1 MTGPLSNITIIDFS
15 QFLSGPSCT
24 LRLADL
30 GAEVIKIEKPVTG
43 DICRQLYVSKVV
55 LEGQSSLFH
64 AINRNKK
71 SFTADLKKELD
82 LAAVKKLLVVADVM
96 VHNFRPGV
104 MERLGLDYSTVKE
117 INHRIIYASISG
129 YGNEG
134 AWSGEPG
141 QDLLVQA
148 VSGLTWLSGAAFDGP
163 VPMGVSVVD
172 ILAGT
177 YLTQGILAALYRRTQ
192 KGCGGTVDV
201 NMLESSIDYQ
211 FELFSTFLNDGGEL
225 PERSSV
231 NPAHAYVSAPYGIY
245 KTSDGYLAIAMAP
258 VPKLGELL
266 GCKQLLVY
274 TEPANWFTLRDEIKT
289 HLANHLKG
297 NTTARWLESLEPA
310 DIWCAPVLNYE
321 ALRRENAY
329 QQLDM
334 EQEVCTSQG
343 SIITTTRCPIRING
357 KKFKSPVGAPW
368 LGEHNKSLKEKYH
381 L

>member
-1 MTGPLSNITIIDFS
+1 MMRPLSNITIIDFS

-30 GAEVIKIEKPVTG
+30 GAEVIKIEKPETG

-71 SFTADLKKELD
+71 SFMADLKLEAD
-82 LAAVKKLLVVADVM
+82 LASVKKLLAVADVL

-104 MERLGLDYSTVKE
+104 MERLSLDYETVRAL
-117 INHRIIYASISG
+117 NPRIIYASISG
-129 YGNEG
+129 YGDEG
-134 AWSGEPG
+134 VWKGEPG

-148 VSGLTWLSGAAFDGP
+148 VSGLTWLSGGKSDGP
-163 VPMGVSVVD
+163 VPMGVSVTD

-177 YLTQGILAALYRRTQ
+177 YLTQGILAALYRIIQ
-192 KGCGGTVDV
+192 KGHGGTVAV

-225 PERSSV
+225 PERSAV

-245 KTSDGYLAIAMAP
+245 ETSDGHLAIAMTP

-266 GCKQLLVY
+266 DCKELLAY
-274 TEPANWFTLRDEIKT
+274 TEPANWFTLRDEIKS
-289 HLANHLKG
+289 HLANHLAG
-297 NTTARWLESLEPA
+297 NTTTYWLARLEPA

-321 ALRRENAY
+321 ALRNEEAY
-329 QQLDM
+329 QVLDM
-334 EQEVCTSQG
+334 EQEVTTSQG

-357 KKFKSPVGAPW
+357 EVYKSPVGAPS
-368 LGEHNKSLKEKYH
+368 LGEHNEILKKKYD

>member
-1 MTGPLSNITIIDFS
+1 MTSPLSHLTIVDFS

-30 GAEVIKIEKPVTG
+30 GAEVIKIEKPATG
-43 DICRQLYVSKVV
+43 DICRQLYVSNVV

-71 SFTADLKKELD
+71 SFTADLKEEKD
-82 LAAVKKLLVVADVM
+82 LAAVRKLLAVADVL
-96 VHNFRPGV
+96 VHNFRPAV
-104 MERLGLDYSTVKE
+104 MERLGLDYATVRS
-117 INHRIIYASISG
+117 INPRVVYASISG
-129 YGNEG
+129 YGNDGE
-134 AWSGEPG
+134 WKGEPG

-148 VSGLTWLSGAAFDGP
+148 VSGLTWLSGGASDGP
-163 VPMGVSVVD
+163 VPMGVSVAD

-192 KGCGGTVDV
+192 KGYDGMVEV

-211 FELFSTFLNDGGEL
+211 FELFSTFLNDGEEL
-225 PERSSV
+225 PQRSSV

-245 KTSDGYLAIAMAP
+245 QTSNGYLAIAMTP

-266 GCKQLLVY
+266 DCRELLAY
-274 TEPANWFTLRDEIKT
+274 TEPACWFTMRDEIKS
-289 HLANHLKG
+289 HLANYLSS
-297 NTTARWLESLEPA
+297 NTTAYWLERLEPA

-321 ALRRENAY
+321 ALRGEEAY
-329 QQLDM
+329 RVLDM
-334 EQEVCTSQG
+334 EQQVSTSQG
-343 SIITTTRCPIRING
+343 SLITTTRCPIRING
-357 KKFKSPVGAPW
+357 KMFKSPVGAPA
-368 LGEHNKSLKEKYH
+368 LGEHNEILKEKYD

>member
-1 MTGPLSNITIIDFS
+1 MIGPLSNITIVDFS

-30 GAEVIKIEKPVTG
+30 GAEVIKIEKPATG
-43 DICRQLYVSKVV
+43 DICRQLYVSNVV

-71 SFTADLKKELD
+71 SFTADLKEDKD
-82 LAAVKKLLVVADVM
+82 LAAIKKLLAVADVL

-104 MERLGLDYSTVKE
+104 MERLGLDYATVRA
-117 INHRIIYASISG
+117 INPRIIYASISG

-134 AWSGEPG
+134 VWKGEPG

-148 VSGLTWLSGAAFDGP
+148 VSGLTWLSGGASDGP
-163 VPMGVSVVD
+163 VPMGVSVAD

-192 KGCGGTVDV
+192 KGYGGTVDV

-225 PERSSV
+225 PQRSLV
-231 NPAHAYVSAPYGIY
+231 NPVHAYVSAPYGIY
-245 KTSDGYLAIAMAP
+245 ETSDGYLAIAMTP

-266 GCKQLLVY
+266 GCQELLAY
-274 TEPANWFTLRDEIKT
+274 TDPANWFTQRDEIKS
-289 HLANHLKG
+289 HLADHLKN
-297 NTTARWLESLEPA
+297 NTTAYWLERLEPA

-321 ALRRENAY
+321 ALRQEEAY
-329 QQLDM
+329 QVLNM
-334 EQEVCTSQG
+334 EQEVSTSQG
-343 SIITTTRCPIRING
+343 TVITTTRCPIRING
-357 KKFKSPVGAPW
+357 KIFKSPVGAPA
-368 LGEHNKSLKEKYH
+368 LGEHTEILKEKYN